1 MKKIH
6 GFLIISALAASLLSA
21 SLLGSKNS
29 EHVHADGHEHN
40 GITFTEWTSDNSL
53 PGDAGA
59 YYLTKNVTLTSAWS
73 PASGVRLCL
82 NGFGIIQS
90 AESNVISIGGNRT
103 LSLYDCDNSTEH
115 KFKVDETGLATVDDT
130 FESEYETFTGGYIT
144 GGHGSSNGGG
154 IYLVPGNSKGQTT
167 ILKMFGGTII
177 GNKSNGNGGGINYPW
192 KKNMNS
198 TIELTNTRILGNVA
212 DGMGGGIFHQANNKW
227 MTLTNTKVLRNVAGQ
242 GAAGVLEQSELNL
255 YGDSYIY
262 ENRLKNGNPSDLNV
276 GHSSGGQQ
284 DYIRVK
290 NALSENAKF
299 GIDSNRREKIFGY
312 YAYLEKDVNEVFITH
327 NNKIYKKDGN
337 DASYNIVTVAAY
349 DGVYDGQPHSMTVS
363 VEDTSMEHEIKYG
376 LEEGTYDL
384 NEAPSYTENGEY
396 RVYYKVTSK
405 LNSVKGSVVI
415 RIMDP
420 AEGTK
425 VRDQI
430 DAISTPISYPG
441 SIEEVKAVREAYE
454 ALFDDAQRDNV
465 TNLDKLEEYET
476 TLANLR
482 ADMIAELI
490 AKIDEIPADYSDRG
504 TYVAKVEAA
513 TAIYDQ
519 LAESDKDSED
529 ITNLD
534 KYLTALE
541 NYNNI
546 IAATEVMD
554 LIEEIPET
562 ITYTLDCLEKISLA
576 KEEYDAL
583 TEAQKELVENY
594 DDLLAALAALEE
606 KQQGA
611 SSSITESSVTVESGD
626 GTKLPVDLHLSVEV
640 KEDIKAEAGSEER
653 ANILSK
659 IAKNEQ
665 IAKVFDVKLYVEES
679 GVKREVQPSEIK
691 EGMVIVVAIDIP
703 EGLSLDGLKVL
714 HVHSKDD
721 IDFVETFEVKNNKV
735 TFETNKLSEFVFINK
750 APVVPGKTNAG
761 VPGWAIALIVI
772 GSLLLLIC
780 GAYFLLFFVFN
791 KWVKEEDK
799 ATRVFPFAL
808 GEKDGKKRL
817 FAFPFKVVYRGEEE
831 IFKTKEEALK

>member
-1 MKKIH
+1 M
-6 GFLIISALAASLLSA
+6 ATSLLSA
-21 SLLGSKNS
+21 SLLGSKKS

-40 GITFTEWTSDNSL
+40 DITFTEWTSDNSL

-103 LSLYDCDNSTEH
+103 LNLYDCDNSIEH

-154 IYLVPGNSKGQTT
+154 IYLVPGTSKGNTT
-167 ILKMFGGTII
+167 KLYMFGGTII

-192 KKNMNS
+192 KSKMNS
-198 TIELTNTRILGNVA
+198 VIELTDTTIIGNVA
-212 DGMGGGIFHQANNKW
+212 EGMAGGIFHQANNKW
-227 MTLTNTKVLRNVAGQ
+227 MTLVNTKVLRNVAGQ
-242 GAAGVLEQSELNL
+242 NPGGVLEQSELNL

-276 GHSSGGQQ
+276 GHSSGGQP

-290 NALSENAKF
+290 DALSESAKF

-312 YAYLEKDVNEVFITH
+312 YSYLEKDVNEVFITH
-327 NNKIYKKDGN
+327 NNTIYKKDGD
-337 DASYNIVTVAAY
+337 DASYNKVTVAAY
-349 DGVYDGQPHSMTVS
+349 DGVYDGEPHSMTVS
-363 VEDTSMEHEIKYG
+363 VEDPSMEHEIKYG

-384 NEAPSYTENGEY
+384 SEAPSYIENGEH

-441 SIEEVKAVREAYE
+441 SVEEVKAAREAYE

-465 TNLDKLEEYET
+465 SNLNKLEEYET

-482 ADMIAELI
+482 ADMIADLI
-490 AKIDEIPADYSDRG
+490 SKINEIPADYSDRG

-513 TAIYDQ
+513 TAIYEQ

-546 IAATEVMD
+546 IVATEVMD

-562 ITYTLDCLEKISLA
+562 ITYTLDCLEKISHA

-583 TEAQKELVENY
+583 TEVQKGLVENY
-594 DDLLAALAALEE
+594 EDLLAALAALEE

-611 SSSITESSVTVESGD
+611 SSSITESNVTVESGD

-659 IAKNEQ
+659 IAKTEQ
-665 IAKVFDVKLYVEES
+665 IAKVFDVKLYVEEG
-679 GVKREVQPSEIK
+679 GVKREVEPSEIK
-691 EGMVIVVAIDIP
+691 EGMVVVVTIDIP

-721 IDFVETFEVKNNKV
+721 INFVDSFEVKNNKV

-750 APVVPGKTNAG
+750 APVVPGKTNGG
-761 VPGWAIALIVI
+761 VPGWVVALIVI

-791 KWVKEEDK
+791 KWIKEEDK
-799 ATRVFPFAL
+799 ANRVLPFAL
-808 GEKDGKKRL
+808 GEKDSKKRL
-817 FAFPFKVVYRGEEE
+817 FAFPFKVVYRSKEE